1 MILSGV
7 HLSFLESSW
16 YNDNYETIHLIFS
29 VMHPPFL
36 ESSWHNNKLCM
47 CWEKCDPIL
56 HVCYRTYKMYYFLNF
71 FFFWDFDW
79 KSILTGDESLSWGF
93 LWKSICMPNPLK
105 INCALP
111 SLNIVSI
118 LSLLSLSYKIY
129 QCTWEYTNYLLPL
142 INEQSLAIKL
152 IVTKGYNHTNFFI
165 WGAFGLHLLLY
176 LPCLQNLKKIK
187 D

>member
-1 MILSGV
+1 MHVLREMRSYTSCLLSYLQDV
-7 HLSFLESSW
+7 L
-16 YNDNYETIHLIFS
+16 
-29 VMHPPFL
+29 
-36 ESSWHNNKLCM
+36 
-47 CWEKCDPIL
+47 
-56 HVCYRTYKMYYFLNF
+56 FLNFF

-118 LSLLSLSYKIY
+118 LSLLSQSYKIY

-152 IVTKGYNHTNFFI
+152 IVTEGYNHTNFFI

-176 LPCLQNLKKIK
+176 LPCLQN
-187 D
+187 